1 MKSISLNELKI
12 KTLGKIG
19 TPKRDKYEH
28 ELKIEILAEHIK
40 QLRLE
45 RNLTQEELG
54 VLVGVQRAQISKIEN
69 NTGNITLSTL
79 LKIFTALNASI
90 KYKIKKKEYELS

>member
-1 MKSISLNELKI
+1 MKSIGLKELKD

-28 ELKIEILAEHIK
+28 DLKIEILAEHIK

-54 VLVGVQRAQISKIEN
+54 ALVGVQRAQISKIEN

-79 LKIFTALNASI
+79 LKIFSALNASI